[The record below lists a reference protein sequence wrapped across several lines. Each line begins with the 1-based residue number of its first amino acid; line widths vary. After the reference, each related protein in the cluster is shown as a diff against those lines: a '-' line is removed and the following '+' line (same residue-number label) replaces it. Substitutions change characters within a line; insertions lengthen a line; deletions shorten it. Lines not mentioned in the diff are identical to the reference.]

1 MSTLSVHDV
10 QGFSTYS
17 NQVRIPLGHRL
28 QVEGTIKLPVW
39 TTSTRP
45 TGVEGLIG
53 VNSSEKQ
60 LEAYVDGAWVKVA
73 GGGVQGLTAADP
85 ITDITTW
92 LGTNPVDGDY
102 WFKPTGYSGSAIQTY
117 VNTSQAPASA
127 AYVQIAR
134 GRESTNWWQG
144 SGQNYAGGGLTST
157 YLTQNTPISVA
168 PNDFCSTLCSFN
180 WQSARFLCNRRNRG
194 DSWYFEGGTSTSWD
208 WTYFQQSRSSVNASA
223 VQTSGFFRSGST
235 LMNWGQGNAWTDT
248 LNYGGGNNCDRTFM
262 WSWGGHGPWQGWSG
276 GSSCNPSGGFTNS
289 NEGHAIQLVNVYMLV
304 Q

>member
-53 VNSSEKQ
+53 VNSSEKL

-134 GRESTNWWQG
+134 GRESTNWWQT

-194 DSWYFEGGTSTSWD
+194 DSWYFEGGTSTSWS

-262 WSWGGHGPWQGWSG
+262 WSWSGHGPYQGWSG